1 MDLIDIYRAFH
12 LKAAEYS
19 FFLSASGTFSRID
32 HMLGLRKFK
41 KIEITSN
48 FLFEH
53 IATGYKSTTHT
64 HTHKDA
70 NNTNMKSIQY
80 AT

>member
-1 MDLIDIYRAFH
+1 
-12 LKAAEYS
+12 
-19 FFLSASGTFSRID
+19 
-32 HMLGLRKFK
+32 MLGLSKFK

-64 HTHKDA
+64 HTHTHKDA
-70 NNTNMKSIQY
+70 NNTNMKS
-80 AT
+80 TLNNT